1 MFAGVSC
8 STLPEKELDQIP
20 DKDEVTSSIL
30 VSPTETMMKVLLRI
44 ASALALA
51 FLTAVSLRV
60 GSREGSPPSRGGWR
74 PVDPAD

>member
-1 MFAGVSC
+1 
-8 STLPEKELDQIP
+8 
-20 DKDEVTSSIL
+20 
-30 VSPTETMMKVLLRI
+30 MKVLLRI

-74 PVDPAD
+74 PVDPAE